1 MKTKASLL
9 TALILVCSSAT
20 AAPTEGECQ
29 VTTAIDSPAAT
40 FVKLPLILSNPVT
53 AFVFAASSY
62 RNSLCPKPELITRQ
76 EAERMIQEAVA
87 QHAECLTKGCPKTV
101 VVQTETGEA
110 N

>member
-1 MKTKASLL
+1 MKTKLAIITLSLIAMPAFAS
-9 TALILVCSSAT
+9 
-20 AAPTEGECQ
+20 PTEAECQ

-40 FVKLPLILSNPVT
+40 FVKLPLILSNPVS

-87 QHAECLTKGCPKTV
+87 QHVECLTKGCLKTV
-101 VVQTETGEA
+101 VVQIGETE
-110 N
+110 